1 MPGGQAQ
8 AKEGGWSPARSAA
21 GRHNP
26 WLVAIIISLAAFMEV
41 LDTAIANVALQHISG
56 GLAVS
61 YDEATWVITSYL
73 VANAIAIP
81 ASGWFSAALGRKN
94 FYMLSVASFT
104 VASFLCGIAPSL
116 TVLVL
121 ARLLQGF
128 AGGGLQPTT
137 QSMLIDSFP
146 PSKRGASLAIF
157 GITVIM
163 APTIGPLLGGLI
175 TDNASWRW
183 IFFINIPVG
192 AAALFLVKTF
202 VDEPKALKADTQA
215 VKSGKNKF
223 DVIGFSLIGLGLGAL
238 EIFADRGQRDDW
250 FANPVITTC
259 FVLMMIGLVSF
270 VIYALNRGE
279 KAILNLTLLKNRNFL
294 IANGIIMVTGV
305 ILYGTTQFI
314 PQFLQQVLGYTATL
328 AGEAMTL
335 GGLATLILMPMV
347 GLLSNK
353 VQPRYLLA
361 FALAV
366 EAFGLWHLTHFN
378 TQISFFDAALGRV
391 YLAIGI
397 PFLFI
402 PLTNAAYVGLK
413 PEQTSQASAQL
424 NVFRNLGGTL
434 GISAV
439 QTLLARREQSHQS
452 RLVETLNPL
461 NPDYS
466 SAVQQAQANL
476 AHNLGGPASQQGA
489 LAQIYRSAGQQAAML
504 SYIDMFWVLAV
515 FVAVIFPT
523 VWLLKP
529 TQGGGGAAAAG

>member
-1 MPGGQAQ
+1 MAGGKAQ
-8 AKEGGWSPARSAA
+8 AKEGGWTPARSAA
-21 GRHNP
+21 GKRNP
-26 WLVAIIISLAAFMEV
+26 WLVAIIVSLAAFMEV

-94 FYMLSVASFT
+94 FYMLSVAGFT

-116 TVLVL
+116 TLLVL

-183 IFFINIPVG
+183 IFLINIPVG
-192 AAALFLVKTF
+192 AAALFLVNAF
-202 VDEPKALKADTQA
+202 VDEPKALKEDTRE
-215 VKSGKNKF
+215 VKTGKNRF

-259 FVLMMIGLVSF
+259 FVLMLIGLGSF
-270 VIYALNRGE
+270 VVYALNKGE

-335 GGLATLILMPMV
+335 GGLATLVLMPVV
-347 GLLSNK
+347 GLLGNK

-361 FALAV
+361 FALAT
-366 EAFGLWHLTHFN
+366 EALGLWHLTHFN
-378 TQISFFDAALGRV
+378 TQISFVDAALGRV

-413 PEQTSQASAQL
+413 PTQTSQASAQL

-439 QTLLARREQSHQS
+439 QTLLARREQAHQS
-452 RLVETLNPL
+452 RLVENLNPL
-461 NPDYS
+461 NPYFT
-466 SAVQQAQANL
+466 SATQQAQTQLQGAIG
-476 AHNLGGPASQQGA
+476 APAAQQGA
-489 LAQIYRSAGQQAAML
+489 LANIYQSVSQQATML
-504 SYIDMFWVLAV
+504 SYIDMFWVLAI

-529 TQGGGGAAAAG
+529 TQDGGAQEAAG